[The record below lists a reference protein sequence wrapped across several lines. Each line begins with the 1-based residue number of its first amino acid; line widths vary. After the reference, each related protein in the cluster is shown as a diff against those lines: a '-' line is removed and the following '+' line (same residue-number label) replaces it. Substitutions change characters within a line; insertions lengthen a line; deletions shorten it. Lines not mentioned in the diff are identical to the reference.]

1 MKQIV
6 RYLISGL
13 CSFAL
18 IASLSVQAEIE
29 GTYEL
34 EDTEESRFKWQRPTL
49 TIKLSQEGEYS
60 ATLTKNSGEVLL
72 NTDDVEVEKN
82 EFKAT
87 FTTTT
92 SLGDLDFTFAGQVN
106 DGKLFGTISES
117 MFSTEVKLAG
127 KLLVEEVIHNPN
139 DNEVEDEAQSTVHGT
154 MESQLINPK
163 IVGTYVL
170 DSKYSKFNSRKK
182 PELKIDLD
190 HEGNYSATLIAGKVT
205 ETDDI
210 EGKGNSFKATFTIST
225 NMGEMEISYAGRV
238 EHGKLSGTI
247 TESMFDTEVELV
259 GKLKQ
264 NENID

>member
-6 RYLISGL
+6 RYLISGIS
-13 CSFAL
+13 SFAL
-18 IASLSVQAEIE
+18 IASLSVLAEIE

-34 EDTEESRFKWQRPTL
+34 EDTEESRFKWKRPTL

-72 NTDDVEVEKN
+72 DTHDVEVEKN

-92 SLGDLDFTFAGQVN
+92 SLGNLDFTFAGRVN

-117 MFSTEVKLAG
+117 MFSTEAKLAG

-154 MESQLINPK
+154 MESQLINPE
-163 IVGTYVL
+163 IVGTYIL
-170 DSKYSKFNSRKK
+170 DSKSWNK

-225 NMGEMEISYAGRV
+225 NMGEMEVSYAGRV

-259 GKLKQ
+259 GKLTQK
-264 NENID
+264 ENID

>member
-13 CSFAL
+13 SSFAL

-72 NTDDVEVEKN
+72 NTDVVEVEKN

-154 MESQLINPK
+154 MESQLINPE

-170 DSKYSKFNSRKK
+170 DSKSNSWKK

-225 NMGEMEISYAGRV
+225 NMGEMDISYAGRV

-247 TESMFDTEVELV
+247 TESMFGTEVELV
-259 GKLKQ
+259 GKLTQ

>member
-13 CSFAL
+13 SSFAL
-18 IASLSVQAEIE
+18 IASLSVLAEIE

-154 MESQLINPK
+154 MESQLINPE

-170 DSKYSKFNSRKK
+170 DSNSWKK

-259 GKLKQ
+259 GKLTQ

>member
-13 CSFAL
+13 SSFAL

-60 ATLTKNSGEVLL
+60 AILTKNSGEVLL

-154 MESQLINPK
+154 MKSQLINPE
-163 IVGTYVL
+163 IVGTYIL
-170 DSKYSKFNSRKK
+170 DNKSNWGKK

-190 HEGNYSATLIAGKVT
+190 HEGNYSATLIASKVT

-225 NMGEMEISYAGRV
+225 NMGEMDISYAGRV

-259 GKLKQ
+259 GKLKK